1 MNPDHCAK
9 YAKIRVFTDL
19 YLSVWGP
26 IRRFSPYMGEHEA
39 VKTRILAYF
48 MQCIV
53 IVPERSHYTVG
64 HLKMNQLCLCSNA
77 PVVRKWKF
85 KVIYVLNKGKD
96 FETLFSNQNYYTYTE
111 SEKFTFF
118 AIICSIWKKLEISFC
133 RWKIC
138 TAQML
143 LKSNFLAKA
152 YSCIMT
158 CLYLLLKLK
167 IKCFSSFGNPKVGV
181 W

>member
-64 HLKMNQLCLCSNA
+64 HLKMNQRCLCSNA

-96 FETLFSNQNYYTYTE
+96 FETLRPKLLRIYRVREVYFLCYHSLNMKKTWND
-111 SEKFTFF
+111 FF
-118 AIICSIWKKLEISFC
+118 VDE
-133 RWKIC
+133 RY
-138 TAQML
+138 AQP
-143 LKSNFLAKA
+143 
-152 YSCIMT
+152 
-158 CLYLLLKLK
+158 
-167 IKCFSSFGNPKVGV
+167 KCF
-181 W
+181 